1 MLLEK
6 LHEIQITYIKNL
18 QNFITEFMSLAHNS
32 DKMIVFGKEKTE
44 MLARLFQDIEVK
56 MQKVAY
62 GKLDSLSNF
71 NQDDYNQITK
81 IVNLIENLDM
91 KLSKEIMLIALDT
104 IERSITELLETSG
117 KIVGNMAEDQANN
130 ARVMKTQLVN
140 MLDKSAS
147 AGELVEEHHSYYL
160 VLILFGAVVIGAIVV
175 FRKYYKAKKTHML

>member
-6 LHEIQITYIKNL
+6 LHEIQIIYIKNL

-44 MLARLFQDIEVK
+44 MLARLFQEIELK

-62 GKLDSLSNF
+62 GKLDSLSSF

-91 KLSKEIMLIALDT
+91 KLSKIY
-104 IERSITELLETSG
+104 
-117 KIVGNMAEDQANN
+117 N
-130 ARVMKTQLVN
+130 
-140 MLDKSAS
+140 
-147 AGELVEEHHSYYL
+147 
-160 VLILFGAVVIGAIVV
+160 
-175 FRKYYKAKKTHML
+175 

>member
-6 LHEIQITYIKNL
+6 LHEIQIIYIKNL

-44 MLARLFQDIEVK
+44 MLARLFQEIELK

-62 GKLDSLSNF
+62 GKLDSLSSF

-91 KLSKEIMLIALDT
+91 KLSKIY
-104 IERSITELLETSG
+104 
-117 KIVGNMAEDQANN
+117 N
-130 ARVMKTQLVN
+130 
-140 MLDKSAS
+140 
-147 AGELVEEHHSYYL
+147 
-160 VLILFGAVVIGAIVV
+160 LF
-175 FRKYYKAKKTHML
+175 L

>member
-6 LHEIQITYIKNL
+6 LHEMQIIYIKNL

-44 MLARLFQDIEVK
+44 MLARLFQEIELK

-62 GKLDSLSNF
+62 GKLDSLSSF

-91 KLSKEIMLIALDT
+91 KLSKIY
-104 IERSITELLETSG
+104 
-117 KIVGNMAEDQANN
+117 N
-130 ARVMKTQLVN
+130 
-140 MLDKSAS
+140 
-147 AGELVEEHHSYYL
+147 
-160 VLILFGAVVIGAIVV
+160 LF
-175 FRKYYKAKKTHML
+175 L